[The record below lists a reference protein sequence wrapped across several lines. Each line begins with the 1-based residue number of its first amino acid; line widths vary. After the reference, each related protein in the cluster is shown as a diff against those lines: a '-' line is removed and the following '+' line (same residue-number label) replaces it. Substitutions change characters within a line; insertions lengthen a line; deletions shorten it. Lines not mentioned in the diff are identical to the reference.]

1 MNVKS
6 LQALAIL
13 ALDSMESGEGPTGWG
28 GVLSLLTG
36 GVRHGNLGEEEPIV
50 KEIVDAKN
58 NVKTSPGKKVYNP
71 TNKTALFLPTE
82 NWMEVEERR
91 RLFWRES
98 FSVLRRVF
106 FFPSSFLC
114 SFDLRRLLIPFL
126 LCSAFQSSTSS
137 IVTRRCQQAGR
148 LSSATRML
156 DVDCLAEMI
165 TTWLVL

>member
-50 KEIVDAKN
+50 KGIVDAKN
-58 NVKTSPGKKVYNP
+58 NVKSSPGKKVYNP

-91 RLFWRES
+91 RLFWCE
-98 FSVLRRVF
+98 FSTRL
-106 FFPSSFLC
+106 SSLFGPWRPWTLY
-114 SFDLRRLLIPFL
+114 LRRLLNTSL
-126 LCSAFQSSTSS
+126 LAVFSQWCTSS
-137 IVTRRCQQAGR
+137 IDTRRCRQAGR
-148 LSSATRML
+148 SNSGTRML
-156 DVDCLAEMI
+156 DVGCLAEM
-165 TTWLVL
+165 TATWLVR